1 MGMSIVIAFLVLVLC
16 IAALVDIVPR
26 SDGDIQH
33 LPKIVWVLL
42 VIFFPLIGGIL
53 WFVVGRTYNSARS
66 NGGGRYAEPFH
77 RGDPVA
83 QRAQASESRVSAT
96 EQELLD
102 LDREIE
108 LHEKLA
114 RLRKLQAE
122 NGEGGAPVA

>member
-1 MGMSIVIAFLVLVLC
+1 MASIVIAFLVLVLC

-33 LPKIVWVLL
+33 LPKIAWVLL
-42 VIFFPLIGGIL
+42 VIFFPLVGGIL
-53 WFVVGRTYNSARS
+53 WFVVGRTYNSARG

-96 EQELLD
+96 EQELAD
-102 LDREIE
+102 LEREIE
-108 LHEKLA
+108 LYEKQA
-114 RLRKLQAE
+114 RLRKLKAE
-122 NGEGGAPVA
+122 TADDALPDA